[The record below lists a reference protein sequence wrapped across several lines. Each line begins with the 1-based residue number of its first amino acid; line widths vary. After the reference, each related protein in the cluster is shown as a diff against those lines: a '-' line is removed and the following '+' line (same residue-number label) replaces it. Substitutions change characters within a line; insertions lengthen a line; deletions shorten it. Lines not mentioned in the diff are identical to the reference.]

1 MKSKDARRKTI
12 IKKIEHEM
20 KKDKANPQRL
30 SNWLKVVE
38 SKRKVFALEDEI
50 DKLTKTLK
58 SKR

>member
-12 IKKIEHEM
+12 IKKLQHEM

-50 DKLTKTLK
+50 DKLTKALK